1 MSEENK
7 NNPYTSLSKLSDS
20 ELTSMLSNVKEGDM
34 QILARLLV
42 EMKNENAEAHKRA
55 KIQSYVSI
63 GASCVCVIILLVV
76 LFWGMKFV
84 PQIEQ
89 TVANANNLILAVNE
103 EVDTVS
109 KTVNEEVEVVTKAID
124 ETVAMINQTS
134 DMMNQAV
141 AIVDETNKIIGETGK
156 VVEQANSMMGEVQ
169 DVVTNLDKSSQ
180 ELAATDIDGM
190 LENVNA
196 LVETS
201 EKSVQDTVKK
211 IDDIDLDSLNKAIKD
226 LSTVISPLAKL
237 FKK

>member
-34 QILARLLV
+34 QIIARLLV

-63 GASCVCVIILLVV
+63 GASCICVIILLIV

-84 PQIEQ
+84 PQVEQ
-89 TVANANNLILAVNE
+89 AVANANNLIVAVNE
-103 EVDTVS
+103 EVATVS
-109 KTVNEEVEVVTKAID
+109 DAVD

-134 DMMNQAV
+134 EMMNEA
-141 AIVDETNKIIGETGK
+141 AGIVDETNKLIAETTTIVNETGTI
-156 VVEQANSMMGEVQ
+156 VEQANSMMGEVQ
-169 DVVTNLDKSSQ
+169 DVVTNLDKSTQ
-180 ELAATDIDGM
+180 ELAATDLNGM
-190 LENVNA
+190 LDNVNS

-201 EKSVQDTVKK
+201 QKSVQETVKK
-211 IDDIDLDSLNKAIKD
+211 IDDVDLDSLNKAIKD

>member
-1 MSEENK
+1 M
-7 NNPYTSLSKLSDS
+7 SKLTES
-20 ELTSMLSNVKEGDM
+20 EVSSMLSNVKEGDM

-42 EMKNENAEAHKRA
+42 EMQKDNAEAHKRA

-63 GASCVCVIILLVV
+63 GTSCVCVIILLIV

-84 PQIEQ
+84 PQVEAA
-89 TVANANNLILAVNE
+89 VANANTLIVSVNE
-103 EVDTVS
+103 EVATVS
-109 KTVNEEVEVVTKAID
+109 EAID

-134 DMMNQAV
+134 EMMNQASGM
-141 AIVDETNKIIGETGK
+141 VDEANKIIGETSAI
-156 VVEQANSMMGEVQ
+156 VTETSTIVEQANSMMGEIQ

-180 ELAATDIDGM
+180 ELAATDLNGM
-190 LENVNA
+190 LDNVNS

-201 EKSVQDTVKK
+201 EKSVQDTVQK